1 MPASDNRR
9 GALLMTAGM
18 ATFALSDACMKG
30 LGPEMPLFQAIALRG
45 LGVSAALG
53 LLAWAQGARWRGVAA
68 RDRRLMGLRALAEMA
83 TAWTYLSALR
93 LLPIANV
100 SAIFQASP
108 LALTLAGALV
118 LGERVGRWRW
128 AAVAVGFAGVLLIV
142 RPGGEGFG
150 WPSVLVLLSVLC
162 VTGRDLASRSL
173 APAVPSTLVAAVTAL
188 GVTLFGL
195 AGSLFVDWAPLTER
209 GALLLGGA
217 QAFLLMGY
225 LAVVSAMR
233 RGEVSFVAPFRYAS
247 LLASLTV
254 GVVLFGTFPDALTL
268 LGAGVVVGSG
278 LTMLVLGR
286 HEARERPD
294 EGVPGS

>member
-30 LGPEMPLFQAIALRG
+30 LGQEMPLFQAIALRG
-45 LGVSAALG
+45 LGVSTALG
-53 LLAWAQGARWRGVAA
+53 LLAWAQGARWASVAA

-83 TAWTYLSALR
+83 TAWTYLQALL

-128 AAVAVGFAGVLLIV
+128 AAVAVGFAGVLLVV

-188 GVTLFGL
+188 GVALFGL
-195 AGSLFVDWAPLTER
+195 AGSLLVDWAPLTGR

-254 GVVLFGTFPDALTL
+254 GVVLFGTFPDGLTL

-278 LTMLVLGR
+278 LAMLLLGR